1 MPCPSNP
8 TEPIGGL
15 GDMIAKII
23 AEINTPS
30 GQVGPLSQAYG
41 RGAGAAWH
49 MLLGAVVAIPM
60 GDLKWLYGL
69 GVAVLYWIA
78 KEAGDL
84 RRGGRFWDGIEDAA
98 CVYLG
103 TFCGPL
109 WWPIVALAS
118 TGYVF
123 VMGARS
129 GP

>member
-1 MPCPSNP
+1 MMRF
-8 TEPIGGL
+8 IHQ
-15 GDMIAKII
+15 MIA
-23 AEINTPS
+23 ELRTPS

-41 RGAGAAWH
+41 RGAVAAWH
-49 MLLGAVVAIPM
+49 MMLGAVAALPM
-60 GDLKWLYGL
+60 GDLQWLYGL
-69 GVAVLYWIA
+69 LVALAYWIV
-78 KEAGDL
+78 KETGDL
-84 RRGGRFWDGIEDAA
+84 RRGGDFADGLEDAA

-109 WWPIVALAS
+109 WWPAVALAS